1 MMVEQLPQTG
11 KKANS
16 RLSNY
21 HGLPVAYFAW
31 WTSFSGRLSSADVLA
46 VASSH
51 VEVVSLLQRMS
62 NTLKKTITLD
72 VDMEDYHRIK
82 SEGR

>member
-51 VEVVSLLQRMS
+51 VETVVLMS
-62 NTLKKTITLD
+62 K
-72 VDMEDYHRIK
+72 VGVEYV
-82 SEGR
+82 

>member
-1 MMVEQLPQTG
+1 MMVEQLPHTG

-21 HGLPVAYFAW
+21 HGRPVAYFAL
-31 WTSFSGRLSSADVLA
+31 WTSFSGRLPVADVLA

-51 VEVVSLLQRMS
+51 VETVTLLSRDAE
-62 NTLKKTITLD
+62 TLQ
-72 VDMEDYHRIK
+72 V
-82 SEGR
+82 G